1 MHVRYCTQCVY
12 PETKPDLSFD
22 DDGVCSACRAAEE
35 KYVGIDW
42 KQREHDFYDV
52 INHFRLPEGKPGYDC
67 IVPVSGG
74 KDSTYQA
81 YFMKNV
87 CGLNPLCVC
96 FETTCVTEVGRAN
109 LDNLSD
115 MGIDVVHFKKNHPVY
130 RKMVV
135 EGFKRVGDEMW
146 PNHVGIFTIPI
157 LVAVKFGI
165 PLIVWGENP
174 QQEYGGPSLES
185 VKNRILNRRWLEE
198 FGGLLGNRIQDM
210 VGVDGIT
217 EKELTPYF
225 YPSDEDIERVGV
237 TGIFLGHYFF
247 WDARK
252 QLEIV
257 KQHGFKVKGD
267 GPVEGTYTDYENVDE
282 KLVGLHDYLKFVKY
296 GFGRASDHA
305 AIDIRNKR
313 LTRERAI
320 ELVNKYDGKYPHNAV
335 AEFVR
340 YSGMSRD
347 EVDSIVDSYT
357 NPLIFSQNEDGEF
370 ARDGEGN
377 LVKNFEIV

>member
-35 KYVGIDW
+35 KHVGIDW

-81 YFMKNV
+81 YFMKHV

-130 RKMVV
+130 RKMVA
-135 EGFKRVGDEMW
+135 ESFKRVGDEMW

-165 PLIVWGENP
+165 PLIVWGVKPSSCSSTSWLPELHPTSSMRVDRGRLPTNFSFITFLVTP
-174 QQEYGGPSLES
+174 QLD
-185 VKNRILNRRWLEE
+185 V
-198 FGGLLGNRIQDM
+198 
-210 VGVDGIT
+210 
-217 EKELTPYF
+217 
-225 YPSDEDIERVGV
+225 
-237 TGIFLGHYFF
+237 
-247 WDARK
+247 
-252 QLEIV
+252 
-257 KQHGFKVKGD
+257 
-267 GPVEGTYTDYENVDE
+267 
-282 KLVGLHDYLKFVKY
+282 
-296 GFGRASDHA
+296 
-305 AIDIRNKR
+305 
-313 LTRERAI
+313 
-320 ELVNKYDGKYPHNAV
+320 
-335 AEFVR
+335 
-340 YSGMSRD
+340 
-347 EVDSIVDSYT
+347 
-357 NPLIFSQNEDGEF
+357 
-370 ARDGEGN
+370 
-377 LVKNFEIV
+377 